1 MEEPDLMDLPEPVE
15 YHDHGGEEVPVYR
28 VYSPIQEPG
37 KEPEDIAFGLL
48 CVVCGFTPTPRVPLK
63 RRNRYISLATSGFTS
78 NWCFLIE
85 QICIILAATNHCG
98 MPNVEHC

>member
-1 MEEPDLMDLPEPVE
+1 MAQAITPQKRFSYTHYGLHTPGCPHGLPSLNLVSMMEEPDLMDLPDPVE

-63 RRNRYISLATSGFTS
+63 RRN
-78 NWCFLIE
+78 
-85 QICIILAATNHCG
+85 
-98 MPNVEHC
+98 